1 MKWLLGLLVVISC
14 LAVAAWAVA
23 DDSQAKLAQVTGN
36 HEKYS
41 DQTLED
47 RKSTPKAPP
56 IPSLI
61 SEIRAV
67 MDSTRIA
74 ELALRQELSQG
85 QNPELTRRL
94 GELKK
99 SSRMRILHIQ
109 LRYAQ
114 EEGRKELERRIL
126 TSIEDLQRPGTPGGP
141 RLSGRISPSPEVT
154 PAVNQAG
161 GS

>member
-1 MKWLLGLLVVISC
+1 MKWLFGLLLVISC

-23 DDSQAKLAQVTGN
+23 DDSQAKLAQVAGN

-41 DQTLED
+41 NQTPEG
-47 RKSTPKAPP
+47 RKSTPKAPL

-61 SEIRAV
+61 SEIRAL

-74 ELALRQELSQG
+74 ELALRRVFSQG
-85 QNPELTRRL
+85 QDPELTRRL

-141 RLSGRISPSPEVT
+141 RLSERISPSPEVT
-154 PAVNQAG
+154 PVVNQAG
-161 GS
+161 WS